1 MKKPVIGLVP
11 LVDYEKESVWM
22 LPGYIEG
29 IFNAGGIPVMLS
41 LTDDPE
47 DIKRYAEMCDGFLFT
62 GGHDVT
68 PSEYGEE
75 TLPVCGECCPERDRM
90 ERLLLLEAIK
100 EDKSVLGIC
109 RGIQLI
115 NVVLGGTLY
124 QDLPAQC
131 PSDVIHHQDRPYD
144 APSHEIS
151 IVPGSPIGE
160 LLGRETAAVNSCHHQ
175 GIKKLS
181 PELKV
186 MATAPDG
193 IIEAVY
199 MPENRFVWAVQWHP
213 EFSHKVNGD
222 SVKIFEAFVQSG
234 M

>member
-1 MKKPVIGLVP
+1 MKKPIIGLVP
-11 LVDYEKESVWM
+11 LVDYERESVWM

-41 LTDDPE
+41 LTDE
-47 DIKRYAEMCDGFLFT
+47 AENIERYADMCDGILFT
-62 GGHDVT
+62 GGHDVS

-75 TLPVCGECCPERDRM
+75 TLPVCGECCPERDSM
-90 ERLLLLEAIK
+90 ERLLLREALRRN
-100 EDKSVLGIC
+100 KSVLGIC

-124 QDLPAQC
+124 QDLPTQR
-131 PSDVIHHQDRPYD
+131 PSEVVHHQERPYD
-144 APSHEIS
+144 KASHEIS
-151 IVPGSPIGE
+151 LVPGSPIFE
-160 LLGRETAAVNSCHHQ
+160 LLGKDTAAVNSCHHQ
-175 GIKKLS
+175 GIKVLS
-181 PELKV
+181 DRLEA

-193 IIEAVY
+193 IIEAAY
-199 MPENRFVWAVQWHP
+199 MPDKRFVWAVQWHP

-222 SVKIFEAFVQSG
+222 SVKIFEAFVQSA